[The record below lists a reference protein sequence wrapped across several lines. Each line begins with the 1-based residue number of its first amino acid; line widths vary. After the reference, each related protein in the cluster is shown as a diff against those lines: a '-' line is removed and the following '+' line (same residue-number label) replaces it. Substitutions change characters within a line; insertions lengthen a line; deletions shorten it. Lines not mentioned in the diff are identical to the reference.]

1 MLRSM
6 QTTEPLQAWTQVH
19 PHLVACVR
27 GERLPGEFVIEK
39 LLFYCSMRTV
49 RETLNWAV
57 ANELLDVHFEDI
69 PSSYSLTERGRDW
82 SPNS

>member
-6 QTTEPLQAWTQVH
+6 QITKPLQAWIQVH

-27 GERLPGEFVIEK
+27 EERLLGEFVIGK
-39 LLFYCSMRTV
+39 LLFYCSMRSV

-57 ANELLDVHFEDI
+57 VNGLLDVHFEDI
-69 PSSYSLTERGRDW
+69 PSSYSLTKRGRDW

>member
-1 MLRSM
+1 MLRSI
-6 QTTEPLQAWTQVH
+6 QKTEPLQPWIQVH

-27 GERLPGEFVIEK
+27 GERLPGEFVIAG
-39 LLFYCSMRTV
+39 LLFYCRMRTI

-57 ANELLDVHFEDI
+57 ANGLLVVHFEDI
-69 PSSYSLTERGRDW
+69 PSGYTLTKRGRDW